1 MRLGLFTLALV
12 LLVLSSEVWPPA
24 IGLRDLSHVS
34 IGDGLQALLSA
45 LLALAGC
52 LAAFRLIGRL
62 RRIRPISK

>member
-1 MRLGLFTLALV
+1 MRLGLFTLAVV
-12 LLVLSSEVWPPA
+12 LLMLSSEVWPPA
-24 IGLRDLSHVS
+24 VSFGDLSHLS
-34 IGDGLQALLSA
+34 LTHGLQVLLSV